1 MILPRPL
8 GAAYAG
14 FAPHRSTDVRYGA
27 TGFGVLATSRSD
39 AGQDA
44 SPTIERSGNVKAIFC
59 LVMSACLTAF
69 AGNAL
74 AQSDALAKI
83 KSAGVIK
90 IGINPDY
97 RPFGQRDSA
106 GNISG
111 IEPDL
116 AQDIGKRLGV
126 KVEIVPVQ
134 PANRI
139 QFLQQGRIDLILST
153 MTYNAE
159 RAKVVDFIQPFYYA
173 GGTGLIGKKT
183 VKLNS
188 WNDLRDKTVCGVA
201 GTYYNR
207 ALSDNSCVAFVED
220 SNLVVQ
226 LLADP
231 KLKDFGELLPP
242 DDLQPW
248 GMAIALPNAN
258 TPYEKFLK
266 DTATSWHKDGTLIA
280 LEKKWG
286 LPPSDWLR
294 K

>member
-1 MILPRPL
+1 M
-8 GAAYAG
+8 
-14 FAPHRSTDVRYGA
+14 
-27 TGFGVLATSRSD
+27 
-39 AGQDA
+39 
-44 SPTIERSGNVKAIFC
+44 KAIFC
-59 LVMSACLTAF
+59 LVMAACLTAF

-74 AQSDALAKI
+74 AQADALAKI

-207 ALSDNSCVAFVED
+207 AVSEKYGVQIAAFADVTQAINALINNSCVAFVED

-280 LEKKWG
+280 LEKKWA

-294 K
+294 KMREQTS

>member
-1 MILPRPL
+1 
-8 GAAYAG
+8 
-14 FAPHRSTDVRYGA
+14 
-27 TGFGVLATSRSD
+27 
-39 AGQDA
+39 
-44 SPTIERSGNVKAIFC
+44 VKAI
-59 LVMSACLTAF
+59 LSIGLAICLTALT
-69 AGNAL
+69 GNVL
-74 AQSDALAKI
+74 AQSDALNKI
-83 KSAGVIK
+83 KTSGVIK
-90 IGINPDY
+90 VGINPDY
-97 RPFGQRDSA
+97 RPFGERDST
-106 GNISG
+106 GKIIG

-116 AQDIGKRLGV
+116 AQDIAKRLGV
-126 KVEIVPVQ
+126 NVEIVPVQ

-153 MTYNAE
+153 MTYNND

-173 GGTGLIGKKT
+173 GGTGLIGRKG

-207 ALSDNSCVAFVED
+207 AVSEKYGVQIAAFADVTQAINALINNSCIAFVED

-258 TPYEKFLK
+258 TPYEKVLK

-286 LPPSDWLR
+286 LPPSDWLIKMR
-294 K
+294 DQNK